1 MIIFARV
8 AFYRGAPLYI
18 SRCRDSEHRYR
29 IKGERYQF
37 ASTSTTRRYE
47 CWDPTGRKN
56 KSETH
61 NLFEGIALFSFDGGG
76 RAGTTAIISQG
87 RSLLS
92 VLGSFAAFIAPS
104 RTFSFELIS
113 LKALNGERS
122 LNVWK
127 YIRYYLISLLL
138 TDIVFYIYDNML

>member
-1 MIIFARV
+1 M
-8 AFYRGAPLYI
+8 
-18 SRCRDSEHRYR
+18 
-29 IKGERYQF
+29 
-37 ASTSTTRRYE
+37 
-47 CWDPTGRKN
+47 
-56 KSETH
+56 
-61 NLFEGIALFSFDGGG
+61 
-76 RAGTTAIISQG
+76 ISQG

-113 LKALNGERS
+113 LKALDGERS

-138 TDIVFYIYDNML
+138 IHIVLWIYDNIIKIILALL